1 MLKDTIKTLAA
12 EKGMTLLELAK
23 ESGVPYTA
31 LREWNSSMPSALA
44 LVKVTTVL
52 GTTVEKVLEG
62 EK

>member
-1 MLKDTIKTLAA
+1 MLKDTIKMLAA
-12 EKGMTLLELAK
+12 EKGMTLRELAK
-23 ESGVPYTA
+23 VSEVPYTA
-31 LREWNSSMPSALA
+31 IREWNSSMPSALA